1 MPIAEPPAVFRA
13 DDGAWVVSRHAD
25 VRAVLDDPRFVVPG
39 AGAGGRPGTLA
50 WLRETVCRFSEG
62 EAHERRLGVVRAEL
76 ERLDPATLGQEAARR
91 TEAVLDRAAGATLDV
106 MAPVARR
113 VPVATLGDALGVD
126 EESLAEYV
134 PVAAAGYLTGLE
146 RPAAADA
153 AVKVL
158 TLLLGPGDGE
168 VVANRIALLMQAYEA
183 TAGLV
188 GLTLAG
194 ALRLPDPAKWPAADL
209 VAETLRHDP
218 PVRAMRRVTAERAEL
233 GGHTLEP
240 GTAVRLDVAAANRD
254 PAVFADPGRFDPAR
268 GEGAHLTFG
277 AGRRPCPG
285 GDQALWLAAGIVEVV
300 LRRCRP
306 AGDVEHTPG
315 AGVPARLEVTCGLPH
330 TTAGV
335 GE

>member
-1 MPIAEPPAVFRA
+1 MPIAEPPAVFQDA
-13 DDGAWVVSRHAD
+13 DGVWVVSRHAD

-39 AGAGGRPGTLA
+39 VGADGKPGTLA

-76 ERLDPATLGQEAARR
+76 ERLDPAALRQEAARR
-91 TEAVLDRAAGATLDV
+91 TQGILDRAGATFDV

-113 VPVATLGDALGVD
+113 VPVATLGAALGVD
-126 EESLAEYV
+126 DESLAEYV
-134 PVAAAGYLTGLE
+134 PVAASGYLTGLE

-153 AVKVL
+153 AVQVL

-168 VVANRIALLMQAYEA
+168 TVANRIALLMQAYEA

-194 ALRLPDPAKWPAADL
+194 ALRLPDPATWPATDL

-233 GGHTLEP
+233 GGHPLEP

-254 PAVFADPGRFDPAR
+254 PAVFEDPDRFDPGR

-285 GDQALWLAAGIVEVV
+285 GDQALQLAAGIVEVV

-306 AGDVEHTPG
+306 AGDIEHTPG
-315 AGVPARLEVTCGLPH
+315 AGVPARLEVIC
-330 TTAGV
+330 
-335 GE
+335 